1 MLSKEHKKKPLN
13 EMKIHGLTEIS
24 NMRLAQK
31 LIFDALIILV
41 CQSGN
46 ISAEYIDVIGSGIRS
61 LIEILFLSLLLFASF
76 RETLGYL
83 GGYRS
88 IPGWFF
94 SYLESLFEKHF

>member
-24 NMRLAQK
+24 NMRLVQK
-31 LIFDALIILV
+31 LIFDALIIWV
-41 CQSGN
+41 GQSGN

-61 LIEILFLSLLLFASF
+61 LIEILFLSLLFASF

-83 GGYRS
+83 GGRS
-88 IPGWFF
+88 ILGWFF
-94 SYLESLFEKHF
+94 FLN

>member
-1 MLSKEHKKKPLN
+1 
-13 EMKIHGLTEIS
+13 MKIHGLTEIS

-31 LIFDALIILV
+31 LIFDALIIWV

>member
-31 LIFDALIILV
+31 LIFDALIIWV
-41 CQSGN
+41 GQSGN

-61 LIEILFLSLLLFASF
+61 LIGILFLSLLVASF
-76 RETLGYL
+76 RETLVYL
-83 GGYRS
+83 GGRS

-94 SYLESLFEKHF
+94 FLIRIFI

>member
-24 NMRLAQK
+24 NMRLVQK
-31 LIFDALIILV
+31 LIFDALIIWV
-41 CQSGN
+41 GQSGN

-61 LIEILFLSLLLFASF
+61 LIEILFLSLLFASF

-83 GGYRS
+83 EDRS

-94 SYLESLFEKHF
+94 FS

>member
-1 MLSKEHKKKPLN
+1 M
-13 EMKIHGLTEIS
+13 G
-24 NMRLAQK
+24 
-31 LIFDALIILV
+31 
-41 CQSGN
+41 QSGN

-61 LIEILFLSLLLFASF
+61 LIEILFVSLLLFASF

-83 GGYRS
+83 GGDRS

>member
-13 EMKIHGLTEIS
+13 EMKIRGLTEIS
-24 NMRLAQK
+24 NMRLVQK
-31 LIFDALIILV
+31 LIFDALIIWV
-41 CQSGN
+41 GQSGN

-61 LIEILFLSLLLFASF
+61 LIEILFLSLLVASF

-83 GGYRS
+83 GGRS

-94 SYLESLFEKHF
+94 FLIRIFI